1 VQNSVFRTS
10 NKNVQPG
17 SLCPGSPR
25 FCATFP
31 LEIVNIK
38 ILKIFNMDKPLAV
51 PDRPGPRDLRDLF
64 FSFTLLA
71 LQGFGGVMVIV
82 YRELVEKKGW
92 LSDDEFLEDWS
103 VAQILPGA
111 NIINMS
117 LIIGNRYFGVR
128 GALTALSGLML
139 APLVIV
145 IAATLIYSKY
155 ADYPGVIG
163 ALRGMGAVVAG
174 LIGATGLRLMK
185 SLRASPLQKPVCIAI
200 LSCCF
205 LMIAIMRWPLGY
217 ALLGLG
223 LISCVLTYRRI
234 QA

>member
-1 VQNSVFRTS
+1 
-10 NKNVQPG
+10 
-17 SLCPGSPR
+17 
-25 FCATFP
+25 
-31 LEIVNIK
+31 
-38 ILKIFNMDKPLAV
+38 MDKPVAV
-51 PDRPGPRDLRDLF
+51 PNQPGPRDLRDLF
-64 FSFTLLA
+64 VSFTLLA

-82 YRELVEKKGW
+82 YRELVEKKHW
-92 LSDDEFLEDWS
+92 LTDDQFLEDWS
-103 VAQILPGA
+103 VAQLLPGA
-111 NIINMS
+111 NIINLA
-117 LIIGNRYFGVR
+117 LIIGNRYFGLR
-128 GALTALSGLML
+128 GALAALFGLLL

-145 IAATLIYSKY
+145 IAATLIYSRY

-185 SLRASPLQKPVCIAI
+185 SLRASPLQKPLCGAI
-200 LSCCF
+200 LICCF

-217 ALLGLG
+217 PLLGLG